1 LNHRF
6 SKSLRPP
13 GGYLRWFAVA
23 TGAFVLFF
31 LYRYLDDLAR
41 QHYGTFA
48 VRFIEESTGVYS
60 VALLFLFVVPF
71 ARRFNINHTNWHTN
85 WRTRLPLHF
94 VAAVLFS
101 LIHTSI
107 MAVSR
112 TIVFYVA
119 GRGVYDYG
127 IMSIRYPMELANDI
141 IIYSVGVTLILLWD
155 HYRQS
160 RERELKTAQLEAQ
173 LARAQLQA
181 LQAQVH
187 PHFLF
192 NALNTISSVIYEDVE
207 AADTMISR
215 LSEFLR
221 HTLNASRSE
230 EVTLEEELQFLNL
243 YLDIMRPRFEDRL
256 EVDFEVEKG
265 IGDALVPNLILQP
278 LVENSIR
285 HAANPVT
292 GAVHITIAATR
303 DNGALRLDV
312 KDKGPGL
319 DRTRAP
325 EENGLGLQNTA
336 HRLEKLYGRL
346 QGFSMRNGNDGGLE
360 IRVSLP
366 FHTTPKS
373 GVFKLS
379 S

>member
-1 LNHRF
+1 MNHRF
-6 SKSLRPP
+6 SKSFRPP
-13 GGYLRWFAVA
+13 GGYLRWFGIA
-23 TGAFVLFF
+23 TCAFVLVF

-41 QHYGTFA
+41 QRYGTFT
-48 VRFIEESTGVYS
+48 VRFIEESTGIYS

-71 ARRFNINHTNWHTN
+71 ARRFTIDHAN

-94 VAAVLFS
+94 VTAVLFS
-101 LIHTSI
+101 LVHTSV
-107 MAVSR
+107 MAISR
-112 TIVFYVA
+112 TAIFYLA
-119 GRGVYDYG
+119 GLGAYDYG

-141 IIYSVGVTLILLWD
+141 IIYSIGVTLVLLWD
-155 HYRQS
+155 NYRRS

-173 LARAQLQA
+173 LARAQLQV
-181 LQAQVH
+181 LQAQLH

-230 EVTLEEELQFLNL
+230 EVTLEEELRFLNL

-256 EVDFEVEKG
+256 NVDFEVESG

-285 HAANPVT
+285 HAADPVS
-292 GAVHITIAATR
+292 GAVHIRIAASR

-312 KDKGPGL
+312 KDKGPGI
-319 DRTRAP
+319 DRTRSS

-346 QGFSMRNGNDGGLE
+346 QDFSMRNGTDGGLE

-366 FHTTPKS
+366 FHTS
-373 GVFKLS
+373 
-379 S
+379 